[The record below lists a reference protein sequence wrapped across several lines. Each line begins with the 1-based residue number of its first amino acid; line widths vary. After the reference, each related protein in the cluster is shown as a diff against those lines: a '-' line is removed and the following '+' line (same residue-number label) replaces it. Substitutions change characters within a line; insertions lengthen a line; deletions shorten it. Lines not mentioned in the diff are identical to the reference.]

1 MGIARFDSRG
11 GNRFGDVDRLLDG
24 AKNFEAV
31 AVMKKILYAF
41 AVLACLWIA
50 GLMRFNA
57 LVNRKPVSESLQTEA
72 IIALTGGTERLSAA
86 VNLLKQG
93 KAQKLLISG
102 VDRKVDWMNLA
113 QTVDELPPELIDRIT
128 LGHVAC
134 NTTENALESRDW
146 MTRNGF
152 KSLRLVTASYHM
164 PRSYAEFKN
173 VMPEMVILPHPVFP
187 QTFTY
192 SSWCCWW
199 KWRGSTA
206 LIVSEYTKYLFVSLR
221 HLLGWGNTVFNP
233 AEVCRK

>member
-1 MGIARFDSRG
+1 MT
-11 GNRFGDVDRLLDG
+11 
-24 AKNFEAV
+24 
-31 AVMKKILYAF
+31 KKTVLYAF
-41 AVLACLWIA
+41 IVLAVLWVA
-50 GLMRFNA
+50 GLIRFNA
-57 LVNRKPVSESLQTEA
+57 LVNRKPVGESVKTEA
-72 IIALTGGTERLSAA
+72 IVALTGGTERLSAA
-86 VNLLKQG
+86 VNLLKRG

-113 QTVDELPPELIDRIT
+113 QTVDEFPPELIDRIT

-134 NTTENALESRDW
+134 NTTQNALESRDW

-173 VMPEMVILPHPVFP
+173 VMPDMVVLPHPVFP
-187 QTFTY
+187 QTFKHAD
-192 SSWCCWW
+192 WW

-221 HLLGWGNTVFNP
+221 HLLGWGDTVFNP